1 MIACCCV
8 VAPAASRTYKPAAS
22 RESKQVLRDE
32 RCFWKS
38 GSSWLPTLLAK
49 GWNVHSD
56 RRRVRLQYICQ
67 ALVVRILHLV
77 VGVVLRWFATKPRP
91 RPRRAHDLCRDKL
104 RWLRVKCEQRTA
116 AKAAP
121 LNAYR
126 RKVYEAIAAGVAGY
140 VWYPSLSGLS
150 ASQKTSGAG
159 NVEFIQPMLT
169 RRSRFI
175 CRHACCGSGCAEVA
189 RVVRLATVCLARNQ
203 KHTFIESGW
212 RGVVSIYADLAH
224 GY

>member
-1 MIACCCV
+1 MSFPVSFHVPSCCRSNRY
-8 VAPAASRTYKPAAS
+8 ATPEPPKPAAS
-22 RESKQVLRDE
+22 RESKRVLRDE

-91 RPRRAHDLCRDKL
+91 RPRRLHDRCRDKL

-126 RKVYEAIAAGVAGY
+126 RKVYEAIAAGVARY

-150 ASQKTSGAG
+150 AS
-159 NVEFIQPMLT
+159 
-169 RRSRFI
+169 
-175 CRHACCGSGCAEVA
+175 
-189 RVVRLATVCLARNQ
+189 
-203 KHTFIESGW
+203 
-212 RGVVSIYADLAH
+212 
-224 GY
+224 

>member
-56 RRRVRLQYICQ
+56 RRRVRLPYICQ

-77 VGVVLRWFATKPRP
+77 VGVVLLALVRNETPAATTST
-91 RPRRAHDLCRDKL
+91 HDLCRDKL
-104 RWLRVKCEQRTA
+104 RWLRVKCEQRTT

-126 RKVYEAIAAGVAGY
+126 RKVYEAIAAGVARY

-150 ASQKTSGAG
+150 AS
-159 NVEFIQPMLT
+159 
-169 RRSRFI
+169 
-175 CRHACCGSGCAEVA
+175 
-189 RVVRLATVCLARNQ
+189 
-203 KHTFIESGW
+203 
-212 RGVVSIYADLAH
+212 
-224 GY
+224 